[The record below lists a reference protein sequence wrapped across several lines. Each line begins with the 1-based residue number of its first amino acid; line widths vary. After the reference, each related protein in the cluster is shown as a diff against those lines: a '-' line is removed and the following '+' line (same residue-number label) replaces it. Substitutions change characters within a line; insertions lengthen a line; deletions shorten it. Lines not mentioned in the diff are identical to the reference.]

1 LLGLLSSKGS
11 FFSYSCT
18 SFLFGFCFFQLFLC
32 FSVVFVEEG
41 IRIVIV
47 LKRCVG
53 MLVAWV
59 SGKIPQIDQ
68 SKGKKRT
75 EEADSNADTGSC
87 LQESKGRSSCPNVN
101 FFCCCFW

>member
-1 LLGLLSSKGS
+1 V
-11 FFSYSCT
+11 FF
-18 SFLFGFCFFQLFLC
+18 LKLFLC

-68 SKGKKRT
+68 SKGKKGQKRLIQMLT
-75 EEADSNADTGSC
+75 LEVAC
-87 LQESKGRSSCPNVN
+87 RRVKGDHHVQT
-101 FFCCCFW
+101 